1 MASIISFQNSL
12 ENTPQKSQSN
22 QLFTS
27 FLKDFYED
35 NNSHNIKRNNS
46 YINNNIKSKQYHLR
60 HNSNH
65 INTVTNLDSSNS
77 SSNNIQSINT
87 LLHDFNEFHRLQ
99 DINHRKRVSKYN
111 NDYCI
116 PVIPDPSK
124 SNSNS
129 SESQPKGHVKRF
141 SIYSI
146 RQLKL
151 MNKHH
156 KKNNSSLHSLKG
168 NESIQR
174 SLSLKRKASITY
186 KFNNNKRTIPLFRN
200 KSKLYKVSAFAHKN
214 NKEKLTK
221 TEIFEIITK
230 ERLKVLDP
238 KSEISKAL
246 FKRINSD
253 SYNKD
258 KKIINYSSDI
268 NLRSKL
274 DSQQITKSDLNRTYT
289 LWNQYLTHVIAS
301 GIKDNLAGNSSS
313 DLFMN
318 EQSSEL
324 GSLLEQKINQY
335 INKSRQHVSYATTLE
350 NTQFSQNYTESDND
364 IDEFEFIENN
374 NK

>member
-1 MASIISFQNSL
+1 MASIISFQNSF
-12 ENTPQKSQSN
+12 EHTPQKSQSN

-35 NNSHNIKRNNS
+35 KNSHNIKRNSS

-99 DINHRKRVSKYN
+99 DINHRKRLSKYS

-116 PVIPDPSK
+116 PVISDPSK
-124 SNSNS
+124 SS
-129 SESQPKGHVKRF
+129 SCVERQPKGHVKRF

-156 KKNNSSLHSLKG
+156 KKKSSSLNSLKSS
-168 NESIQR
+168 E
-174 SLSLKRKASITY
+174 SLKRSISLKKKSSITY
-186 KFNNNKRTIPLFRN
+186 KLNNSKRTIPLFRN
-200 KSKLYKVSAFAHKN
+200 KSKLFKVSAFAHKN
-214 NKEKLTK
+214 NKDNLTN
-221 TEIFEIITK
+221 TEMFEIITK

-238 KSEISKAL
+238 QSEISKAL

-253 SYNKD
+253 SYNKN

-274 DSQQITKSDLNRTYT
+274 DSQQITKSDLNRTYS
-289 LWNQYLTHVIAS
+289 LWAQYLTHAIAS
-301 GIKDNLAGNSSS
+301 GIKDNLTRSSSS

-324 GSLLEQKINQY
+324 GSILEQKINQC

-350 NTQFSQNYTESDND
+350 NTQFSHNYTESDND
-364 IDEFEFIENN
+364 IDEFEFIEN
-374 NK
+374 KK

>member
-35 NNSHNIKRNNS
+35 NNSHKIKRNNS

-156 KKNNSSLHSLKG
+156 KKNNSSLHSMKG

-230 ERLKVLDP
+230 GKT
-238 KSEISKAL
+238 
-246 FKRINSD
+246 ND

-301 GIKDNLAGNSSS
+301 GVKDNLTDNSSS